1 MAQRKTMM
9 IPVNNDDLAAV
20 QGWLQAMATQGLLL
34 EACDNGMFVFQ
45 KSTPTQRR
53 YRVDPS
59 KGTTLAVAPPKMMD
73 MYREFGWHYVDSYD
87 RYHHVFYTDDPN
99 AVEPFLSS
107 SELVEKLAHLRR
119 QRIFVCATSLGMLLL
134 MGTYTWGSRDP
145 MLFALD
151 AALLASIA
159 YDSFLNLKSISAT
172 EQTAHSGK
180 PFDPDT
186 VLQDPKLRLSRAIGI
201 ALVVLL
207 VALLAARRLFPG

>member
-1 MAQRKTMM
+1 MARRKTMM
-9 IPVNNDDLAAV
+9 IPVNNNDLAAV

-45 KSTPTQRR
+45 QSTPTQRR

-59 KGTTLAVAPPKMMD
+59 KGTTLAVAPPKMRD
-73 MYREFGWHYVDSYD
+73 MYQEFGWHYVDSYD

-107 SELVEKLAHLRR
+107 NELVEKLARLRR

-134 MGTYTWGSRDP
+134 MGIYTWGNRDP
-145 MLFALD
+145 MQFALD
-151 AALLASIA
+151 AALLASIF
-159 YDSFLNLKSISAT
+159 YSSFLDFKSISAA
-172 EQTAHSGK
+172 EQTARSGK

-186 VLQDPKLRLSRAIGI
+186 VLQDPKLRLSRTIGI
-201 ALVVLL
+201 ALVVLS
-207 VALLAARRLFPG
+207 VALLVGRRLFPS

>member
-9 IPVNNDDLAAV
+9 IPVNNDDLFAV

-45 KSTPTQRR
+45 QSTPTQRR

-107 SELVEKLAHLRR
+107 NELAEKLAYLRKR
-119 QRIFVCATSLGMLLL
+119 RIFVCATSLGSLLL

-145 MLFALD
+145 LLFAFD
-151 AALLASIA
+151 AALLISIF
-159 YDSFLNLKSISAT
+159 YSSFLDFKSISAA

-186 VLQDPKLRLSRAIGI
+186 VLQDPKFRLSRAVGI

-207 VALLAARRLFPG
+207 AALLAARRLFPV